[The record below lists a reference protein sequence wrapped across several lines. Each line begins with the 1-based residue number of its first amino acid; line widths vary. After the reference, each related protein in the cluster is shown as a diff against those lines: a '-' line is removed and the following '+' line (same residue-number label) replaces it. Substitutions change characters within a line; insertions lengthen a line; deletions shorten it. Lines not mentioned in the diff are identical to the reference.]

1 MNYNQMNGLASQ
13 IPIGSE
19 GLTILPFGNGAERM
33 LGNQDSGCRMAGIN
47 FNVHNKAHVLRA
59 AQEGIVFSFAYG
71 IEIMEAIGITP
82 SVIRAG
88 NANMFLSPV
97 FKEALASTTGAT
109 IELYDTDGSQGAALA
124 SGFGAGIYK
133 SFGEAFQHLKK
144 LETVYPDDSK
154 RNAYRDA
161 YHAWNDQL
169 KKNG

>member
-1 MNYNQMNGLASQ
+1 
-13 IPIGSE
+13 
-19 GLTILPFGNGAERM
+19 M
-33 LGNQDSGCRMAGIN
+33 LGNRDSGCRISGIN

-71 IEIMEAIGITP
+71 IEIMEAIGIRP

-109 IELYDTDGSQGAALA
+109 IELYDTDGSRGAALA
-124 SGFGAGIYK
+124 SGVGAGIYK
-133 SFGEAFQHLKK
+133 SFGEAFQHLNK
-144 LETVYPDDSK
+144 LETFYPDDSK

-169 KKNG
+169 KDI